1 MVCIQFKTFSNMK
14 KLIYTINGK
23 VVETIATGPAALIFW
38 IKKQKQLSGQY
49 NTGKLKVI
57 NI

>member
-1 MVCIQFKTFSNMK
+1 MK

-38 IKKQKQLSGQY
+38 MKKQKQLSGQY
-49 NTGKLKVI
+49 NAGKLKVI